1 MMNEELLMIP
11 GPVPVL
17 PRIRNAMSKPM
28 IYHRGEEF
36 RAMYEEIVATLKWIF
51 QTRNDLFVLSGSGT
65 CAMEAAMGNLV
76 RKDTPVVSIA
86 NGKFG
91 ERLVEIGNRY
101 SDNVTPVNFEWG
113 SPIEL
118 EEVKAAMEEKHPQV
132 VTMVHNETSTG
143 ILNPA
148 EAIAR
153 LTRKYNA
160 IFVLDCITSIGG
172 YEVPVDDWGVDIAI
186 VGSQKCLGAPPGL
199 SAISVSER
207 AWKMMLGD
215 NDNSESRERP
225 YYMDL
230 IAYRDSFEKGQ
241 TPYTPALPLFFAL
254 REALEVIKEEGMAK
268 RVERHRRLADTL
280 RSAVTNLGL
289 SLFPRLNDVSA
300 YSNTVTAIKV
310 PEWLD
315 DAHLRGGMRE
325 RGVMV
330 AGGQG
335 KLKGKIFR
343 IATMG
348 NITEGEVS
356 RTIQALEGAL
366 RG

>member
-1 MMNEELLMIP
+1 MSEELLMIP

-36 RAMYEEIVATLKWIF
+36 RAMYEEIVAALKWIF

-65 CAMEAAMGNLV
+65 CAMEAAIGNLV
-76 RKDTPVVSIA
+76 REDTAVVCIA

-91 ERLVEIGNRY
+91 ERLVEIGKRY
-101 SDNVTPVNFEWG
+101 SDNVTAVNFEWG
-113 SPIEL
+113 SPVEL
-118 EEVKAAMEEKHPQV
+118 EEVKAVMEEKHPQV

-153 LTRKYNA
+153 LARKYNA
-160 IFVLDCITSIGG
+160 LFVLDCITSIGG

-207 AWKMMLGD
+207 AWEMMMED
-215 NDNSESRERP
+215 NNDYDNSP

-230 IAYRDSFEKGQ
+230 IAYKDSFEKGQ

-289 SLFPRLNDVSA
+289 SLFPRLNEVSA

-335 KLKGKIFR
+335 RLKGKIFR

-348 NITEGEVS
+348 NITEREVS

>member
-1 MMNEELLMIP
+1 MSEELLMIP

-36 RAMYEEIVATLKWIF
+36 RAMYEEIVAALKWIF

-65 CAMEAAMGNLV
+65 CAMEAAIGNLV
-76 RKDTPVVSIA
+76 REDTAVVCIA

-91 ERLVEIGNRY
+91 ERLVEIGKRY
-101 SDNVTPVNFEWG
+101 SDNVTAVNFEWG
-113 SPIEL
+113 SPVEL
-118 EEVKAAMEEKHPQV
+118 EEVKAVMEEKHPQV

-153 LTRKYNA
+153 LARKYNA
-160 IFVLDCITSIGG
+160 LFVLDCITSIGG

-199 SAISVSER
+199 SAISVSDR
-207 AWKMMLGD
+207 AWEMMMGDNND
-215 NDNSESRERP
+215 NDNSP

-230 IAYRDSFEKGQ
+230 IAYKDSFEKGQ

-268 RVERHRRLADTL
+268 RVERHRQLADTL
-280 RSAVTNLGL
+280 RSAVTDMGL
-289 SLFPRLNDVSA
+289 SLFPRLNEVSA

-348 NITEGEVS
+348 NITEREVS
-356 RTIQALEGAL
+356 RTIRALEGAL
-366 RG
+366 RGVKV

>member
-1 MMNEELLMIP
+1 
-11 GPVPVL
+11 
-17 PRIRNAMSKPM
+17 
-28 IYHRGEEF
+28 
-36 RAMYEEIVATLKWIF
+36 
-51 QTRNDLFVLSGSGT
+51 
-65 CAMEAAMGNLV
+65 
-76 RKDTPVVSIA
+76 
-86 NGKFG
+86 
-91 ERLVEIGNRY
+91 
-101 SDNVTPVNFEWG
+101 
-113 SPIEL
+113 
-118 EEVKAAMEEKHPQV
+118 
-132 VTMVHNETSTG
+132 
-143 ILNPA
+143 
-148 EAIAR
+148 
-153 LTRKYNA
+153 
-160 IFVLDCITSIGG
+160 
-172 YEVPVDDWGVDIAI
+172 VDIAI

-207 AWKMMLGD
+207 AWEMMMGD
-215 NDNSESRERP
+215 NDNSP

-230 IAYRDSFEKGQ
+230 IAYKDSFEKGQ

-268 RVERHRRLADTL
+268 RVERHRQLADTL

-289 SLFPRLNDVSA
+289 SLFPRLNEVSA

-335 KLKGKIFR
+335 RLKGKIFR

-348 NITEGEVS
+348 NITEREVS